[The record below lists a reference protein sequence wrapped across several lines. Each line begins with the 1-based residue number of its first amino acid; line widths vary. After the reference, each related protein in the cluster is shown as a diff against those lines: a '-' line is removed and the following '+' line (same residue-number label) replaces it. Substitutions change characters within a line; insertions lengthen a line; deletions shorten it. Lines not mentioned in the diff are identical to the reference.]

1 MKNILRLT
9 TGSLILAGASFFVM
23 SDSAI
28 GYSTI
33 GGSLN
38 LGQRD
43 FRVHDNFTGSSANN
57 NSTNHPNW
65 PGYTGAELSIWKG
78 GAEWNSRPHGDGSG
92 DSSQS
97 DVGSGGA
104 NMTFFWEGM
113 ASGIGNS
120 NDNIVS
126 SILGSSGGVLAYCET
141 PINDGWRIRFYGDAW
156 NWQDGP
162 GSVNSGMDIQGVA
175 CHELGHSLGLGHSTA
190 GGSPTMNAY
199 ISGTGTGQRSLAS
212 DDIAGVKSIY
222 SAMTS
227 SMPRID
233 NVSVSGST
241 VTITGGGFSS
251 STNRVWLMSDLLDGG
266 NSGGDH
272 ATVADVPSSN
282 GTSMTFQLPSS
293 GWESGCIAVKRTTG
307 STYSDLSESHPF
319 DAATGGGGGGNDT
332 VALTANTFTPSP
344 GQGLTFSWSGAPISA
359 PYRLVYSFTDYSPF
373 FSTFNGVVGTGSNT
387 AWGTGS
393 LYRVTPNGAAGRTV
407 FIEGQYIS
415 AGVVSDSNTI
425 RLDVQ

>member
-1 MKNILRLT
+1 MKNVLRLT
-9 TGSLILAGASFFVM
+9 AGSLILAGASFFVM
-23 SDSAI
+23 SDSAV

-33 GGSLN
+33 GGNLN

-43 FRVHDNFTGSSANN
+43 FRVYDNFNGSSANN
-57 NSTNHPNW
+57 NTTNNSNW
-65 PGYTGAELSIWKG
+65 PGYTGAELAIWKG

-92 DSSQS
+92 DSSQT

-104 NMTFFWEGM
+104 NFTFFWEGM
-113 ASGIGNS
+113 ANGIGGS

-126 SILGSSGGVLAYCET
+126 SIDGSSGGVLAYCET

-156 NWQDGP
+156 SWQDGP
-162 GSVNSGMDIQGVA
+162 SSVNSGMDIQGVA

-199 ISGTGTGQRSLAS
+199 ISGSGTGQRSLAS
-212 DDIAGVKSIY
+212 DDINGVKSIY
-222 SAMTS
+222 STMSS

-233 NVSVSGST
+233 NVSVSGNT

-266 NSGGDH
+266 NAGGAH
-272 ATVADVPSSN
+272 ETVADVPSSN
-282 GTSMTFQLPSS
+282 GTSMTFQLPAS
-293 GWESGCIAVKRTTG
+293 GWEDGCIAVKRTTG
-307 STYSDLSESHPF
+307 SAYGDLSESHPF
-319 DAATGGGGGGNDT
+319 DASGSGGGGNDT
-332 VALTANTFTPSP
+332 AVLTASTFTPNP
-344 GQGLTFSWSGAPISA
+344 GQGIIFSWSNAPASA
-359 PYRLVYSFTDYSPF
+359 PYRLVYSFTDRSPF

-393 LYRVTPNGAAGRTV
+393 LYRVTPSGAAGRTV
-407 FIEGQYIS
+407 FIEGQWLS
-415 AGVVSDSNTI
+415 AGVVYDSNTI
-425 RLDVQ
+425 RLDVL

>member
-43 FRVHDNFTGSSANN
+43 FRVHDNFSGSSANN
-57 NSTNHPNW
+57 NSTNHSNW

-126 SILGSSGGVLAYCET
+126 SIGGSSGGVLAYCET

-199 ISGTGTGQRSLAS
+199 ISGSGTGQRSLAS
-212 DDIAGVKSIY
+212 DDINGVKSIY
-222 SAMTS
+222 STMS
-227 SMPRID
+227 STMPKID
-233 NVSVSGST
+233 NVSVQGST
-241 VTITGGGFSS
+241 VTITGSGFSS

-293 GWESGCIAVKRTTG
+293 G
-307 STYSDLSESHPF
+307 
-319 DAATGGGGGGNDT
+319 
-332 VALTANTFTPSP
+332 
-344 GQGLTFSWSGAPISA
+344 
-359 PYRLVYSFTDYSPF
+359 
-373 FSTFNGVVGTGSNT
+373 
-387 AWGTGS
+387 
-393 LYRVTPNGAAGRTV
+393 
-407 FIEGQYIS
+407 
-415 AGVVSDSNTI
+415 
-425 RLDVQ
+425 